1 LIQRSHIQH
10 RARAGVAALAAGTLL
25 GSAVLAPS
33 ALAGG
38 GVSAGPTH
46 HHRTVAGAKAKLH
59 GQVAYAPKSA
69 PKRVKAAIAAANK
82 IARGHAYM
90 LGGGHEYKNGHPIWN
105 PKALA
110 RYQGVRKS
118 KYDCSGTVS
127 YVLHAAN
134 AISAPMPSGP
144 MEKWGTRGKGKWIS
158 VYANGGHA
166 WMTIAGLRFDT
177 SDTPGD
183 GPGWA
188 KTMGYENPSSFKV
201 RHKAGL

>member
-1 LIQRSHIQH
+1 MIQRFDIKH
-10 RARAGVAALAAGTLL
+10 RARAGAAAVAAGGIL
-25 GSAVLAPS
+25 GSALLAAP

-38 GVSAGPTH
+38 GVSATPA
-46 HHRTVAGAKAKLH
+46 HHRTVAGPKAKLR
-59 GQVAYAPKSA
+59 GQVAYAPASA
-69 PKRVKAAIAAANK
+69 PPAIKAAINAANK

-105 PKALA
+105 PQQLA
-110 RYQGVRKS
+110 KYQGVRKS

-127 YVLHAAN
+127 YVLHAAH
-134 AISAPMPSGP
+134 AISTPEPSGP
-144 MEKWGTRGKGKWIS
+144 MEHWGVAGKGRWIS

-177 SDTPGD
+177 SDTPGS

-188 KTMGYENPSSFKV
+188 KTMGYEDPSAFKV